1 MEKIKIV
8 LDTNHWISFLIS
20 RHFDKLDYLF
30 NHEKLVL
37 LFSQSLLEEFIKVVR
52 RPKFQKYFSEEDI
65 HDLLLSFEAFGKMID
80 IQSVVN
86 ICRDSKDNF
95 LLALCKDGKADYL
108 VTGDADLLILERYEQ
123 TQIITYR
130 DFESLEL

>member
-8 LDTNHWISFLIS
+8 LDTNLWVSFLIS

-65 HDLLLSFEAFGKMID
+65 HNLLLSFEAFGKMID

-86 ICRDSKDNF
+86 ICRDTKDNF

-130 DFESLEL
+130 EFETLEL

>member
-8 LDTNHWISFLIS
+8 LDTNLWISFLIS
-20 RHFDKLDYLF
+20 KHFDKLDYLF
-30 NHEKLVL
+30 NHDKLVL

-65 HDLLLSFEAFGKMID
+65 HDLLLSFEAFGEIID
-80 IQSVVN
+80 TQSVVN
-86 ICRDSKDNF
+86 VCRDVKDNF
-95 LLALCKDGKADYL
+95 LLALCKDGNAAYL
-108 VTGDADLLILERYEQ
+108 VTGDADLLTLGRYEQ

-130 DFESLEL
+130 NFEALEL